1 MGKTD
6 YTQERVGG
14 VPWAF
19 VYNYASSSLLPSHPV
34 FPWDNLL
41 GESQRGLHYLWL
53 LQLEGPSYGF
63 FKGAKP
69 VQKVIAGI

>member
-41 GESQRGLHYLWL
+41 GESQRYATFGC
-53 LQLEGPSYGF
+53 SS
-63 FKGAKP
+63 
-69 VQKVIAGI
+69 